1 MRNGSTGH
9 LFVSVFVALFLIA
22 ASLEAAVYSHD
33 IKKSEE
39 FRVRDGLPNFFD
51 KAKAGGTIRVAYLGG
66 SITAAQGWRPKTMV
80 WFKARYPKAAFEEI
94 NAAISG
100 TGSDYGA
107 CRIKGDVLVNNP
119 DLVFV
124 ECRVNGGGGFEQKSV
139 EGVVRQIWKHNP
151 KIDICFVY
159 TVGQWMLK
167 DLQAGKNVWFGDI
180 LEKVANAYGIPS
192 IDLGVEVAEREKA
205 GSIVF
210 KADAPVE
217 GKMVFSKD
225 GVHPGDAGHDLYCE
239 IIGRNMVKM
248 EGTGKAG
255 EHAIPAPMDAANWE
269 TTALLPINKAK
280 LSAEWVS
287 VDVDKDDVYNDDK
300 GRTHGMLRGAVKC
313 NKAGATITVKW
324 NGTTLGMSDIPYG
337 EARIIEA
344 VVDGGAPVTMKR
356 EQKEKPRKHS
366 RFWYLPEQPAGQHT
380 AVFTVKQV
388 PDGSWFYAGHIL
400 VVGTPLQ

>member
-1 MRNGSTGH
+1 MKN
-9 LFVSVFVALFLIA
+9 SVCVN
-22 ASLEAAVYSHD
+22 ASLIIALIMIVTNLSAATYSHD
-33 IKKSEE
+33 IKTVDE
-39 FRVRDGLPNFFD
+39 FRVRDGLPNFFE
-51 KAKAGGTIRVAYLGG
+51 KARAGGTVRIAYLGG
-66 SITAAQGWRPKTMV
+66 SITAAHGWRPKTLA
-80 WFKARYPKAAFEEI
+80 WFKARYPKATISEI

-107 CRIKGDVLVNNP
+107 CRINGDVLAQEP
-119 DLVFV
+119 DLIFL

-139 EGVVRQIWKHNP
+139 EGIVRQIWKHNP

-180 LEKVANAYGIPS
+180 LEKVANSYGISS
-192 IDLGVEVAEREKA
+192 IDLGVEVAAREKA
-205 GSIVF
+205 GTLVF
-210 KADAPVE
+210 KSDMPID

-225 GVHPGDAGHDLYCE
+225 GVHPSDTGHDLYCE
-239 IIGRNMVKM
+239 IVGRSMVKM

-255 EHAIPAPMDAANWE
+255 AHAIPMPMDATNWE
-269 TTALLPINKAK
+269 TATLLPINKAV
-280 LSAEWVS
+280 LSEGWTP
-287 VDVDKDDVYNDDK
+287 VDVETDDVYTDDK

-337 EARIIEA
+337 EPRVIEA
-344 VVDGGAPVTMKR
+344 TVDGGTPVTMKR

-366 RFWYLPEQPAGQHT
+366 RFWYLPEQPAGEHT
-380 AVFTVKQV
+380 AVFTVKHV
-388 PDGSWFYAGHIL
+388 PEGSWFYAGQIL
-400 VVGTPLQ
+400 VIGKPIR